1 MNELR
6 ESVALNV
13 QKLVKWAASV
23 QADQIPPQVMA
34 RAARIWA
41 DDMAAMIGARDEP
54 ELASFHRHMLAQP
67 RQQEATVW
75 CGGAHRTDRISAA
88 VANSVSTNWLELDE
102 GYRHTPCHAGLYVLP
117 ALLSEA
123 EAAGLSCRDVLRALV
138 LGYEIVT
145 RIARAWTVD
154 SVTMH
159 SHGRYG
165 AIGAAASVGLAR
177 GIDADTLTVA
187 LGGAVTLI
195 GPTPRNHLVE
205 GVLIRNAWSASGTW
219 NGIMALEWARCGIGG
234 IPAAFFDVYSTVL
247 GGQAHP
253 EKLLAQLGE
262 NWAVQEGF
270 TKIYA
275 CCQHLHSA
283 VEAALDLRARHPEV
297 AVLSQIESIKVHT
310 HSLALPLINGDPG
323 STLGA
328 KFSMP
333 HTIAVALAM
342 GQAGASAFSA
352 KTLTDPTIAPL
363 RARITTLAW
372 SPVLPP
378 PNDRPARVAVRLRDG
393 REFSAECLSASGG
406 PDRPLPEDAWMDK
419 MRELAE
425 PAYPGITEIFSQ
437 IVAGDEVRL
446 AQDWSALV
454 REICQRASHVG

>member
-1 MNELR
+1 MNEQR
-6 ESVALNV
+6 ESVAHNV
-13 QKLVKWAASV
+13 QKLVKWAVGV
-23 QADQIPPQVMA
+23 QAHQIPPQVMA

-41 DDMAAMIGARDEP
+41 DDMAAMIGARAEP
-54 ELASFHRHMLAQP
+54 ELVSFHRHFLDQP

-219 NGIMALEWARCGIGG
+219 NGIMALEWARCGMGG

-247 GGQAHP
+247 
-253 EKLLAQLGE
+253 LGE

-283 VEAALDLRARHPEV
+283 VEAVLDMCARHPEV
-297 AVLSQIESIKVHT
+297 AVLSQIESITVHT
-310 HSLALPLINGDPG
+310 HSLAMPLINMYPS

-333 HTIAVALAM
+333 HAIAVAFAM
-342 GQAGASAFSA
+342 GQAGAAAFSA
-352 KTLTDPTIAPL
+352 KTLTDPTIASL
-363 RARITTLAW
+363 RARVMTLAW
-372 SPVLPP
+372 SPMLPP

-406 PDRPLPEDAWMDK
+406 PDRPLPEDTWMDK

-437 IVAGDEVRL
+437 IVAGDEGRL
-446 AQDWSALV
+446 AQDWSTLV
-454 REICQRASHVG
+454 REICQRAAKAG